1 MTLPLSLGWVLQDD
15 MPALPGLGI
24 LALVLLFYVY
34 LALCL
39 QKIAEKTNTDN
50 AWWAW
55 IPILNVLLL
64 LRIADKPLW
73 WILQLVIPLVNFII
87 AILVWVAVCQA
98 RGKSPW
104 LVVGMLVPGVN
115 LVVLG
120 YLGFSE

>member
-73 WILQLVIPLVNFII
+73 WILLLVIPLVNFII